1 MSMIETVNDVKNAF
15 LSRREL
21 TCTFAGVGGK
31 LKKLDAI
38 DMIKKEFKLDD
49 KIVIPIE
56 MKNHTGKPSI
66 TGIFYVYDNEKLA
79 KQHINPVIFKRL
91 EKAKTANEAPAAEE
105 KPAEKVEEK
114 PAETKAEDKP
124 VEKVEEK
131 PAETKAE
138 DKPVEKVEEKPAETK
153 AEDKPVEE
161 KS

>member
-1 MSMIETVNDVKNAF
+1 MSMIETVNDVKNTF
-15 LSRREL
+15 LSRREI

-56 MKNHTGKPSI
+56 MRNHTGKPSI
-66 TGIFYVYDNEKLA
+66 TGTFYVYDDENLA

-91 EKAKTANEAPAAEE
+91 EKAKAANEKPEAPAAEE
-105 KPAEKVEEK
+105 KAPEEKAEEKKVEEK
-114 PAETKAEDKP
+114 PAEKKAEGKP
-124 VEKVEEK
+124 
-131 PAETKAE
+131 T
-138 DKPVEKVEEKPAETK
+138 
-153 AEDKPVEE
+153 EE